1 MNQQNKTW
9 AFGKFITYIREE
21 ENWAMDEKGW
31 LKFEKNP
38 DIAKINGIEPVELPK
53 MTAQVS

>member
-1 MNQQNKTW
+1 MK
-9 AFGKFITYIREE
+9 
-21 ENWAMDEKGW
+21 KGW

-38 DIAKINGIEPVELPK
+38 DMAKINGIEPVELPK